1 MMRSTFNAR
10 PSTWLQLPLS
20 FDVRQMQR
28 DSSQFIAGDWI
39 KHFNTG
45 AYEYGWSCVPLR
57 SPGGEAA
64 HIVPINEALYAD
76 TPQLLRCPYL
86 RTVIDQFRCN
96 AGAVRLMA
104 LAPGAVIHAHRDAGT
119 ALMDG
124 LTRIHIPIQTS
135 PQVLFSID
143 GESVHFTAGH
153 AWYMDASCLHAVEN
167 RGMAPRI
174 HLVIDCLTN
183 AWLQALF
190 ARAGFVPKAAARYGD
205 PSINDGNVHAV
216 ITQLRASATPA
227 TQAMADR
234 LATLAQGS
242 GT

>member
-1 MMRSTFNAR
+1 MNAPNSA
-10 PSTWLQLPLS
+10 PSSWLQLPLTV
-20 FDVRQMQR
+20 DVVRMQQE
-28 DSSQFIAGDWI
+28 SGQFTASDWI
-39 KHFNTG
+39 PHFNAR
-45 AYEYGWSCVPLR
+45 AYEQGWSCVPLR
-57 SPGGEAA
+57 SAGGEAG
-64 HIVPINEALYAD
+64 HIIPLDGACYRD
-76 TPQLLRCPYL
+76 TPHLARCPYL
-86 RTVIDQFRCN
+86 QEVISSFQCDT
-96 AGAVRLMA
+96 GAARLMA

-167 RGMAPRI
+167 RGTAPRI

-183 AWLQALF
+183 TWLQALF

-216 ITQLRASATPA
+216 IAQLRASATAA